1 MDTKKVLVTGGAG
14 FLGSHLAE
22 FLLNEGHEVVIL
34 DDLSGGYENNIPKGA
49 NFIKGDIRDKKL
61 VDSIMQDIDIV
72 YHLAAKAAVVQSL
85 FCPIEYA
92 EVDYI
97 GSLNLIVSA
106 VNHKVKR
113 FVFTS
118 SMDRYGKQDKL
129 PMTEDMLPK
138 PEDPYGV
145 SKLMVERILEI
156 YYDLFGMEYVVLV
169 PHNIYG
175 PKQNLADPYRNVI
188 AIFMNRI
195 LQGKPPIIYGDGLQT
210 REFSYVDDVT
220 PYIAKAGFASNVV
233 GETINIGPDEN
244 PVTIKELA
252 DLVIDAMGF
261 DGKPIHAEARPKEVK
276 HAYCSSAK
284 ARKLLGYKTATPLSL
299 GLKKMAGWVK
309 KMGPRP
315 FKYRD
320 SFEIESDKIP
330 STWRKKLL

>member
-1 MDTKKVLVTGGAG
+1 
-14 FLGSHLAE
+14 
-22 FLLNEGHEVVIL
+22 
-34 DDLSGGYENNIPKGA
+34 
-49 NFIKGDIRDKKL
+49 
-61 VDSIMQDIDIV
+61 
-72 YHLAAKAAVVQSL
+72 AKAAVVQSL